1 MTNDDESEH
10 FIFNAQVNDGKQ
22 VSISMVSHFK
32 DNVADVT
39 AATGAEVTA
48 ALQDAFDAHFTGED
62 AVTVTLGA
70 NGKFRFDVAGGTG
83 YLSLSEFTDVSG
95 TGTFVTTL
103 IDSGASLTKNPLLVA
118 ESTADLGAHIG
129 EGDRAV
135 FSANVNAVGGG
146 GNGRFN
152 PVFETSA
159 SHFGA
164 SNNTDRIRI
173 FYDVDEIEPI
183 MLIPLASA
191 ELLLLILTHQQ

>member
-1 MTNDDESEH
+1 MS
-10 FIFNAQVNDGKQ
+10 
-22 VSISMVSHFK
+22 
-32 DNVADVT
+32 
-39 AATGAEVTA
+39 GA
-48 ALQDAFDAHFTGED
+48 
-62 AVTVTLGA
+62 
-70 NGKFRFDVAGGTG
+70 
-83 YLSLSEFTDVSG
+83 
-95 TGTFVTTL
+95 GTFVTTL

-183 MLIPLASA
+183 MLDAAGLRRIATVDPDSSAVTTSFSVTGFNTNASSRVISLDFVVAGVEEQSISRLIPPR
-191 ELLLLILTHQQ
+191 Q